1 MSRLAKRR
9 KELVVSLM
17 KDGIYEAAVRVLM
30 ERGAE
35 GLTMDRVAESAG
47 VAKGSLYNY
56 FRSKRELLQFIH
68 EKTIEPAKDFL
79 AEVRAASMPAAEKL
93 QTVVRM
99 WLEHFATN
107 RGIFD
112 FLFNDPRTREVME
125 DCKRSSRLEGI
136 EELRSFFEQG
146 IAEGAFRPIDTQRT
160 AEMFLGAVILT
171 MEQQLMLNLNR
182 PAEESAAALLD
193 LFLNGLRPQA

>member
-9 KELVVSLM
+9 KELVVSMM
-17 KDGIYEAAVRVLM
+17 KDGIYEAAVRVLT

-56 FRSKRELLQFIH
+56 FRSKCELLQFIH
-68 EKTIEPAKDFL
+68 EKTIEPARDFL
-79 AEVRAASMPAAEKL
+79 AEVRAAPLPAAEKL
-93 QTVVRM
+93 QAVVRM

-125 DCKRSSRLEGI
+125 DCKRSGRLEGI
-136 EELRSFFEQG
+136 EQLAPFLSRELPRERFVPST
-146 IAEGAFRPIDTQRT
+146 P
-160 AEMFLGAVILT
+160 
-171 MEQQLMLNLNR
+171 
-182 PAEESAAALLD
+182 SAPPRCSSA
-193 LFLNGLRPQA
+193 PSS

>member
-1 MSRLAKRR
+1 MSRLVKRR

-30 ERGAE
+30 EHGAE
-35 GLTMDRVAESAG
+35 GLTMDRVAELAG

-56 FRSKRELLQFIH
+56 FRSKRELIQFIH
-68 EKTIEPAKDFL
+68 AKTIEPAKSFL
-79 AEVRAASMPAAEKL
+79 AEIRAASMPAAEKL

-112 FLFNDPRTREVME
+112 FLFKDPRTREIVE
-125 DCKRSSRLEGI
+125 EFTRSSRLEGV
-136 EELRSFFEQG
+136 EELKSFLQQG
-146 IAEGAFRPIDTQRT
+146 IAEGAFRPVDTERV

-171 MEQQLMLNLNR
+171 MEQQLTLNQDR
-182 PAEESAAALLD
+182 PAEESATALLD
-193 LFLNGLRPQA
+193 LFLNGLAPRS